1 MKLRKR
7 IKKITAITLI
17 ISLLS
22 NVIVF
27 ALEGKDSNKVIA
39 YVDGIALTKK
49 DVNSD
54 GSIKD
59 SSLNSYKPIRMP
71 RAVVAG
77 SGSGGSGGILLN
89 QKYSGATVEKLLTAP
104 SFSQTTWDIYM
115 SVSEGRK
122 MASKISVGDGETV
135 ATFFAGFLPKMQ
147 IPSII
152 ALISQMNRSSV
163 ARDIRKFTDRN
174 LKVRLRIIKS
184 RYGTLYRVDQW
195 GGLYLDNKL
204 TNLKVSKERIVKI
217 TYRR

>member
-17 ISLLS
+17 TVLFS

-27 ALEGKDSNKVIA
+27 AQDVNDFNDVIA
-39 YVDGIALTKK
+39 YVDGRALIKR

-59 SSLNSYKPIRMP
+59 SSLNSYKPIRVL

-104 SFSQTTWDIYM
+104 SFSQTTWDIY
-115 SVSEGRK
+115 ECFGREK
-122 MASKISVGDGETV
+122 DG
-135 ATFFAGFLPKMQ
+135 FKNF
-147 IPSII
+147 
-152 ALISQMNRSSV
+152 
-163 ARDIRKFTDRN
+163 
-174 LKVRLRIIKS
+174 S
-184 RYGTLYRVDQW
+184 RRW
-195 GGLYLDNKL
+195 
-204 TNLKVSKERIVKI
+204 
-217 TYRR
+217 